1 MKNSKLFW
9 LLGLVLVLSIF
20 LAACGGGEETDT
32 STEPE
37 ETPTEETP
45 ADEGGEDAATGEP
58 DAEQVLNLVEG
69 AEIPSM
75 DSAIA
80 EDSVAFNILNNVNE
94 GLFRLNEEN
103 VAIPALAEAEPEVS
117 EDGLTYT
124 FKLRDANWSDGTPI
138 TAQDFEFA
146 WKRALD
152 PEVGSP
158 YGPYMMA
165 GTIKGY

>member
-1 MKNSKLFW
+1 VKNSKLFW

-20 LAACGGGEETDT
+20 LAACGGGEETEEGT
-32 STEPE
+32 
-37 ETPTEETP
+37 ETPETESPETETP
-45 ADEGGEDAATGEP
+45 EGEGSGEATGEP

-152 PEVGSP
+152 SEVGSP
-158 YGPYMMA
+158 SGAYLVA
-165 GTIKGY
+165 GTI